1 MGASQTGR
9 LLRRL
14 GDGGLGYQQVS
25 MSNHGRP
32 RGKPEKAQTRGPQ
45 GCLVGR
51 HEPLRG
57 GQEELGSI
65 PGVWFLFP
73 FSWGNSPAGETLLI
87 ALPGSRFLRRQR
99 QALRTT
105 SSPAQNKG
113 IRRRDRRREEEAW
126 VSEGKSP
133 PSAVLP
139 AGRNPQ
145 AGDPT
150 AWEAG
155 E

>member
-1 MGASQTGR
+1 M
-9 LLRRL
+9 
-14 GDGGLGYQQVS
+14 
-25 MSNHGRP
+25 
-32 RGKPEKAQTRGPQ
+32 
-45 GCLVGR
+45 GR

-87 ALPGSRFLRRQR
+87 ALPGSRFLRSQR

-105 SSPAQNKG
+105 SSPARNKG

-139 AGRNPQ
+139 AGPESPGWGPHCLGSGGVSRAGSHLERSPQ
-145 AGDPT
+145 PLLSSLGPRPT
-150 AWEAG
+150 WG
-155 E
+155 PQSIFT